1 MSVNKL
7 SISAIKKMPVVLGEV
22 DVLKSILFP
31 ELQMLKELPVSMFV
45 VVEQTRI

>member
-22 DVLKSILFP
+22 DVLKSILLP
-31 ELQMLKELPVSMFV
+31 EQMLAKAWFLQCSVELI
-45 VVEQTRI
+45 RI